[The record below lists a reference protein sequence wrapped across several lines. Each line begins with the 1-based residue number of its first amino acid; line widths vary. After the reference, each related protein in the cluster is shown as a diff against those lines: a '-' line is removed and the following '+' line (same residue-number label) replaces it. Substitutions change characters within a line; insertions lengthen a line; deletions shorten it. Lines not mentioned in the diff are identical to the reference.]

1 MRRAFKL
8 LVLYVLASMS
18 CMAFTYVHVSLILNN
33 IGLDY
38 RAKYVSLIL
47 NNIGLDYRA
56 KYVISFCI
64 FGVY

>member
-8 LVLYVLASMS
+8 LLYVLASMS

-38 RAKYVSLIL
+38 SAKYAISL
-47 NNIGLDYRA
+47 
-56 KYVISFCI
+56 CI